1 MKKVIRKWLSI
12 VVFVFCVPALTYGI
26 VNVYNETGGWE
37 LIFWPILTFFLWL
50 PIYLNKEKN

>member
-26 VNVYNETGGWE
+26 VNVYNDTGGWE

-50 PIYLNKEKN
+50 LNKK